1 MHKHLSG
8 EGCPKCV
15 SSCLENEIRI
25 FLQNNNIEFEEEK
38 KFEWLKYKS
47 NLRLD
52 FYLPQFNI
60 AIECQ
65 GEQHFYP
72 ILMYGGKRGFQYQ
85 QTRDRVKKQLCE
97 NHGINILYY
106 GKHKHNGEIITQKN
120 DLLKKILLNG

>member
-1 MHKHLSG
+1 M
-8 EGCPKCV
+8 
-15 SSCLENEIRI
+15 
-25 FLQNNNIEFEEEK
+25 
-38 KFEWLKYKS
+38 
-47 NLRLD
+47 
-52 FYLPQFNI
+52 PQFNI

-106 GKHKHNGEIITQKN
+106 GKRKHNEEIITQKN